1 MGFANL
7 TDLDLYGGH
16 YYNDK
21 ICELLQIRGDRIVKL
36 RLISVQGIDYKA
48 LALFSI
54 HCPKMKSLTFNKC
67 DLVEYKPRGDI
78 NSDQEYE
85 RREAYIAMVREA
97 HEIVS
102 EFHFLEDITISTP
115 VSSHYL
121 LFLLSRAPELKTID
135 IGPKSDINDEIVNKI
150 LKLNPLKQLEEFHCE
165 KSDKLSLLTFDLLVN
180 NCENLKAIGDLQ
192 KWMEVE
198 PAEFCKLREML
209 HRENYDLD
217 ISSNQRLR
225 KYLDLREFERRTYI
239 NLVAGPMLERL
250 KMAERQYNAL

>member
-1 MGFANL
+1 M
-7 TDLDLYGGH
+7 
-16 YYNDK
+16 
-21 ICELLQIRGDRIVKL
+21 
-36 RLISVQGIDYKA
+36 
-48 LALFSI
+48 
-54 HCPKMKSLTFNKC
+54 
-67 DLVEYKPRGDI
+67 
-78 NSDQEYE
+78 
-85 RREAYIAMVREA
+85 
-97 HEIVS
+97 
-102 EFHFLEDITISTP
+102 
-115 VSSHYL
+115 
-121 LFLLSRAPELKTID
+121 
-135 IGPKSDINDEIVNKI
+135 
-150 LKLNPLKQLEEFHCE
+150 
-165 KSDKLSLLTFDLLVN
+165 LVN